1 MTSPLR
7 ILMLEDSVQDAEL
20 IQELLEAEHFVC
32 EVTRVQTRAEFL
44 AALEN
49 RGFDL
54 VLADYALPS
63 FDGLSAL
70 KLTLGAHPDLPFI
83 FVSSFGEEIAIDAL
97 TSGATDYVLKTR
109 LSRLVPSVQRALR
122 EARERA
128 ERKTVEKALL
138 RILLL
143 EDSVQDAELIQELL
157 EADDFV
163 CEVTRVETRAEFLAA
178 LEHGGIDLILADYKL
193 PSFDGL
199 SALKLALSARPD
211 LPFIF
216 VSGFGEEIAIEALTS
231 GATDYVLKTRL
242 SRLAP
247 SVHRALREAR
257 ERAERKRA
265 EEALRRSEMYLAA
278 AEQLSHTGSF
288 GWNAATGDIY
298 WSDETYRIFECELS
312 TKPTV
317 QMVIDRT
324 HPDDR
329 THLRQI
335 IDRAAIEGS
344 DFSAEHRLMMSNGS
358 VKYLQFLAHRA
369 TGEDPESLVF
379 VGAVTDITE
388 RRRAEETLREQ
399 ANLLNLTRDAIF
411 VRDIDGVITYWNRGA
426 EELYGWTAE
435 QAKGKLARELLKTV
449 SSVPR
454 DRIMAELLS
463 SGRWEGELGRT
474 RKDGTQ
480 VVVSSRWSLQRD
492 ARGTPVAALETDN
505 DITERKRAEEE
516 RERLREL
523 EADLA
528 RISRVSMM
536 GELAA
541 SLGHEIRQP
550 ITAAAIN
557 ARASLR
563 WLQREPPE
571 IGEARQTVSRI
582 VNDLDHAAGI
592 IERNRSLYGRGT
604 PQRELIDLNDIIRQ
618 MVVLL
623 HDAANR
629 QSILIRTD
637 LDAALPTTTADR
649 VQLQQVLMNL
659 MLNGIEAMKDESGEL
674 SVTSKRTKDGE
685 LLISV
690 SDSGIGLPEE
700 EPERIFEAFFT
711 TKPQGTGMGL
721 SISRRIIESYGGRL
735 WASPNTARGAT
746 FLFTLPN
753 EVMTPSPQTV

>member
-1 MTSPLR
+1 VTSPLR

-20 IQELLEAEHFVC
+20 IQALLEADDFIC

-44 AALEN
+44 AALEDG
-49 RGFDL
+49 GFDL

-70 KLTLGAHPDLPFI
+70 KLTLSAHPDLPFI

-128 ERKTVEKALL
+128 EHKPAEKALL

-143 EDSVQDAELIQELL
+143 EDSIQDAELIQELL
-157 EADDFV
+157 EADNFV

-178 LEHGGIDLILADYKL
+178 LEHGGFDLVLADYQL

-199 SALKLALSARPD
+199 SALKLALRARPD

-242 SRLAP
+242 SRLVP

-257 ERAERKRA
+257 ERAERKKA
-265 EEALRRSEMYLAA
+265 EDALRRSEMYLAA

-288 GWNAATGDIY
+288 GWNVSSGEIY
-298 WSDETYRIFECELS
+298 WSDETYRIFECEPS

-329 THLRQI
+329 VQLRQI
-335 IDRAAIEGS
+335 IDRAATERS
-344 DFSAEHRLMMSNGS
+344 DFSAEHRLMLCNGS
-358 VKYLQFLAHRA
+358 VKYLQVVAHRS
-369 TGEDPESLVF
+369 TSEDPESLVF

-399 ANLLNLTRDAIF
+399 ANLLNLTHDAIF
-411 VRDIDGVITYWNRGA
+411 VRDMNGAITYWNRGA
-426 EELYGWTAE
+426 EALYGWTAK
-435 QAKGKLARELLKTV
+435 QAEGKIARELLRTV
-449 SSVPR
+449 FPIPR
-454 DRIMAELLS
+454 ELIIAELLR
-463 SGRWEGELGRT
+463 SGRWEGELART
-474 RKDGTQ
+474 KKDGTQ
-480 VVVSSRWSLQRD
+480 VVVASRWSLQRD
-492 ARGTPVAALETDN
+492 VGGTPVAALETDN
-505 DITERKRAEEE
+505 DITERKRADEE
-516 RERLREL
+516 RERLRQL

-541 SLGHEIRQP
+541 SLGHEINQP
-550 ITAAAIN
+550 IAAVAIN
-557 ARASLR
+557 ARACLR
-563 WLQREPPE
+563 WLQRESPE
-571 IGEARQTVSRI
+571 IEEARQTVSKI
-582 VNDLDHAAGI
+582 VNDVNRAAGI
-592 IERNRSLYGRGT
+592 IERNRSLYRRGASS
-604 PQRELIDLNDIIRQ
+604 QRELVDVNEIIRE
-618 MVVLL
+618 MVILL
-623 HDAANR
+623 HDAADR
-629 QSILIRTD
+629 HSVAILTD
-637 LDAALPTTTADR
+637 LHAALPMTTADR

-659 MLNGIEAMKDESGEL
+659 MLNGIEAIKDESGEL
-674 SVTSKRTKDGE
+674 SVTSQRTEDGQ

-690 SDSGIGLPEE
+690 SDSGIGLPAEG
-700 EPERIFEAFFT
+700 PERVFAAFFT

-721 SISRRIIESYGGRL
+721 SISRRIIEAHGGRL
-735 WASPNTARGAT
+735 WANPNAGRGAT
-746 FLFTLPN
+746 FQFTLPT
-753 EVMTPSPQTV
+753 EEMAAL